1 MFHVQLRRMFILLVL
16 DELFCM
22 YLLSSSGLSCHLK
35 LLDFF
40 VWMIY
45 LLIVN
50 EILKSPMIIVLL
62 CISPFSSVNIY
73 FIYLGVPLLGA
84 QIFTSYIMLFNWPPY
99 QCVMSLTFITVFVL
113 KPILSDISIATPAF
127 FWFPF
132 TWNIF
137 FCPFMLSLC
146 IVCFKQNN
154 KVKPQGGRK
163 LNKIEISNL
172 PDKEFKVVVIKMLTG
187 LQIRMMNK
195 MKTSTKRWKMW
206 ENLKQK
212 SWNWKIQ

>member
-50 EILKSPMIIVLL
+50 EILKSPMIIMLL

-84 QIFTSYIMLFNWPPY
+84 
-99 QCVMSLTFITVFVL
+99 
-113 KPILSDISIATPAF
+113 
-127 FWFPF
+127 
-132 TWNIF
+132 
-137 FCPFMLSLC
+137 
-146 IVCFKQNN
+146 
-154 KVKPQGGRK
+154 
-163 LNKIEISNL
+163 
-172 PDKEFKVVVIKMLTG
+172 
-187 LQIRMMNK
+187 
-195 MKTSTKRWKMW
+195 
-206 ENLKQK
+206 
-212 SWNWKIQ
+212 